1 MSHQNKLRYR
11 KKSSKMFENSF
22 LKNPVNG
29 GINKPFSSLNMISIS
44 FTRKS
49 LNIYLDLKLTPTLSE
64 GNRESNRFFESVQH
78 QPQVFGLNF

>member
-1 MSHQNKLRYR
+1 MSWRT
-11 KKSSKMFENSF
+11 FENSF
-22 LKNPVNG
+22 LKNSVNG
-29 GINKPFSSLNMISIS
+29 GTGLTKTGINKPFSSLNMISIS